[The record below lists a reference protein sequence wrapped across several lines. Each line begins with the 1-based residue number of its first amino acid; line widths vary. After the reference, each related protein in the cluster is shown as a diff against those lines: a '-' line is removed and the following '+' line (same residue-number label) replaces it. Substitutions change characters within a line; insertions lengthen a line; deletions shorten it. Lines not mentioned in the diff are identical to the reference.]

1 MRSATQSESEEWPD
15 MLLEL
20 VHGEQDHKTGV
31 SFAQVLWF
39 PPAYSESMVSC
50 VITFYEKII
59 TSRTAFLS
67 MHR

>member
-20 VHGEQDHKTGV
+20 VHCEQDHRRGV

-39 PPAYSESMVSC
+39 PPVYSEAMVSC